1 MASISSVPDPSS
13 TDSAWTQLDASR
25 RTSGTPYRLRV
36 EAFSCASFF
45 GIMPWNPAFSSHLVS
60 LSVVSEARVSKLH
73 KQARCVCALSI
84 QRLEGSRPRLRR
96 TRALCKFNGGTERC
110 GGARR
115 LCRSAPY
122 KAPCA
127 NNLATAKKYVEE
139 RG

>member
-1 MASISSVPDPSS
+1 MRCDSIEGSLW
-13 TDSAWTQLDASR
+13 TRDSYHLATVIRRRQAGNGPLVGNAALAPPGYKTVSR
-25 RTSGTPYRLRV
+25 
-36 EAFSCASFF
+36 
-45 GIMPWNPAFSSHLVS
+45 S

>member
-1 MASISSVPDPSS
+1 MRTDGHFVDYPMPIEDAQIPISP
-13 TDSAWTQLDASR
+13 
-25 RTSGTPYRLRV
+25 
-36 EAFSCASFF
+36 
-45 GIMPWNPAFSSHLVS
+45 
-60 LSVVSEARVSKLH
+60 SVVSEARAGKA
-73 KQARCVCALSI
+73 QARARCVCALSI

-127 NNLATAKKYVEE
+127 NKLATAKKYLQE

>member
-1 MASISSVPDPSS
+1 MFLTRSSRLWTDDGLTGSNS
-13 TDSAWTQLDASR
+13 T
-25 RTSGTPYRLRV
+25 
-36 EAFSCASFF
+36 C
-45 GIMPWNPAFSSHLVS
+45 LVS
-60 LSVVSEARVSKLH
+60 LSVVSEARVSKLRTR
-73 KQARCVCALSI
+73 ARCVCALSI

-127 NNLATAKKYVEE
+127 NKLATAKKYVEE